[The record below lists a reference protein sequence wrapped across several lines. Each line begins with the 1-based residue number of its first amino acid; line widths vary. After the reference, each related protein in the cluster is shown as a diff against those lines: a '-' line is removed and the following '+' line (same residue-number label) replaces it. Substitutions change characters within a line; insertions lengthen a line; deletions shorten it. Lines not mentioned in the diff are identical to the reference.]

1 MIRRRRNFIVEI
13 KLQNNQWIQARA
25 DIEKY
30 FTDHF
35 VKLFQLTTP
44 VIPDE
49 MENLFILTIS
59 TENDINI
66 AGVLDYKEVKDV
78 IWSMHPF
85 KAPGPD
91 GFPGLFFKHYW
102 DIVGDQV
109 VIAVQ
114 SFFRE
119 G

>member
-1 MIRRRRNFIVEI
+1 MIRCKRNFIAEI
-13 KLQNNQWIQARA
+13 KLQNNQWIQAQA

-35 VKLFQLTTP
+35 VELFQSTTP

-49 MENLFILTIS
+49 LENLFILTIS
-59 TENDINI
+59 TEDNINI
-66 AGVLDYKEVKDV
+66 AGVPDYKEVKDV
-78 IWSMHPF
+78 IWSMHPL

-91 GFPGLFFKHYW
+91 GLPGLFFKHYW

-109 VIAVQ
+109 VTAVQ

-119 G
+119 S